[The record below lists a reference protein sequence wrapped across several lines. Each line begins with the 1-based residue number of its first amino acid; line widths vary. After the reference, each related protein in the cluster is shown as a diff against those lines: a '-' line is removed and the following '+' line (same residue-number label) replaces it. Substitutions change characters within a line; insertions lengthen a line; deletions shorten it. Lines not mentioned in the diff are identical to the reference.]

1 MVDLD
6 ATDDTVEV
14 FAAEFF
20 AQRLTMHSLKWDV
33 AKAMPYVVQ
42 REVLS
47 DVLYMCM
54 YVCMYVHIYTYICI
68 YRDVCMYI
76 LSARS
81 CLKCFQPSTL
91 NHPCYCIKNG
101 SKQKARPKGVNLES
115 SMLSALHLRPQSPL
129 YMYVCMSDVLYT
141 CIHTLNH
148 LSPPPSTCQYL
159 FPYLYLYIH
168 VYI

>member
-54 YVCMYVHIYTYICI
+54 YVSMYVYIYIYICI
-68 YRDVCMYI
+68 YRDVRMYI
-76 LSARS
+76 FSARS
-81 CLKCFQPSTL
+81 CLICFQPSTL

-101 SKQKARPKGVNLES
+101 SKQKARPKGVNQN
-115 SMLSALHLRPQSPL
+115 HLCFQPS
-129 YMYVCMSDVLYT
+129 
-141 CIHTLNH
+141 TLNH
-148 LSPPPSTCQYL
+148 LYTCMYVC
-159 FPYLYLYIH
+159 PMCSIH
-168 VYI
+168 VSIP

>member
-54 YVCMYVHIYTYICI
+54 YVCMHVCI
-68 YRDVCMYI
+68 YLYIHLYVQRCMYVYTQREV
-76 LSARS
+76 LSD
-81 CLKCFQPSTL
+81 
-91 NHPCYCIKNG
+91 
-101 SKQKARPKGVNLES
+101 V
-115 SMLSALHLRPQSPL
+115 LSALHPQLSVLL
-129 YMYVCMSDVLYT
+129 Y
-141 CIHTLNH
+141 
-148 LSPPPSTCQYL
+148 
-159 FPYLYLYIH
+159 
-168 VYI
+168 

>member
-54 YVCMYVHIYTYICI
+54 YVCMDVYIQ
-68 YRDVCMYI
+68 REV
-76 LSARS
+76 L
-81 CLKCFQPSTL
+81 
-91 NHPCYCIKNG
+91 
-101 SKQKARPKGVNLES
+101 
-115 SMLSALHLRPQSPL
+115 
-129 YMYVCMSDVLYT
+129 SDVLT
-141 CIHTLNH
+141 ALHPQ
-148 LSPPPSTCQYL
+148 LSVL
-159 FPYLYLYIH
+159 LY
-168 VYI
+168 

>member
-47 DVLYMCM
+47 DIYVHTFRYIWDVAKAMPYVVQREVLSDVLYMCM
-54 YVCMYVHIYTYICI
+54 YVCMDVYIQ
-68 YRDVCMYI
+68 REVLSDV
-76 LSARS
+76 
-81 CLKCFQPSTL
+81 
-91 NHPCYCIKNG
+91 
-101 SKQKARPKGVNLES
+101 
-115 SMLSALHLRPQSPL
+115 LSALHSQSSVLL
-129 YMYVCMSDVLYT
+129 Y
-141 CIHTLNH
+141 
-148 LSPPPSTCQYL
+148 
-159 FPYLYLYIH
+159 
-168 VYI
+168 

>member
-54 YVCMYVHIYTYICI
+54 YVCMDVYIQ
-68 YRDVCMYI
+68 REVLSDV
-76 LSARS
+76 
-81 CLKCFQPSTL
+81 
-91 NHPCYCIKNG
+91 
-101 SKQKARPKGVNLES
+101 
-115 SMLSALHLRPQSPL
+115 LSALHPQSSVLL
-129 YMYVCMSDVLYT
+129 Y
-141 CIHTLNH
+141 
-148 LSPPPSTCQYL
+148 
-159 FPYLYLYIH
+159 
-168 VYI
+168 